1 MKNTNKILSG
11 ILAASIMFSTT
22 SCGDDFLKE
31 NANHTTTDALLE
43 TGAGALAMAAGLYG
57 NLRWHFGYEW
67 AYATTLYG
75 CDEFSM
81 GSDETSLGWMDYN
94 TAEMNPSG
102 STRRNHPSP
111 ADLWNELY
119 FGIAS
124 CNLLLKKAPAISD
137 ERDRNSALGEA
148 YFLRGYNYY
157 RLFCQ
162 YERCPLQLE
171 PIDVSAGV
179 PRNFK
184 MSSGEEVLNQVISDL
199 QEAYELLRTDDW
211 RGAGTWTKY
220 TAAHFL
226 AKALLYRQSERC
238 TWKSNYPAKTDLD
251 RAIQL
256 CDEVINARGLESDFN
271 NLYANWTGVDC
282 DIEKSKEILMAAL
295 HNDASTT
302 VGRYGNR
309 TYNYFSSQFQTYSGG
324 YVPRGQYIGD
334 MEFQR
339 CRPTEYAYAVYDNV
353 NDSRM
358 WKTYKT
364 VYGICNHVEAPDYV
378 AAENAPTLGDQG
390 VLFLLN
396 KKGDTRFRKDEFGR
410 TGVQHSFV
418 NPETGKWVPSVAPV
432 YAEGQYVMNTYGTSA
447 ANRSNMF
454 CGINKT
460 ADGSRTGEKNDAHRD
475 VTMARVGETYLVKAE
490 CQVRNGDDAGALA
503 TINQLRKRAEW
514 KAGEDREYYVDGT
527 IAFKSNSTASGDCAR
542 GNKDVD
548 GSKLKNQ
555 QAFEYSFIQKNSYVL
570 STGVERPAGNNSWN
584 ASSLQISSWNNL
596 PEEDQAMLSD
606 MGLSGNTLEGKVN
619 FILNERTRELLGE
632 WNRWDELSRT
642 KTLYKRAKLF
652 NPETLYIQEH
662 HNLRPIPQAFLDGLT
677 NDSGQPLSDQEKR
690 DMQNPGY

>member
-11 ILAASIMFSTT
+11 ILAASIMFGTT

-67 AYATTLYG
+67 AYAITLYG

-94 TAEMNPSG
+94 TAEMNPAG
-102 STRRNHPSP
+102 SSRRNHPSP

-119 FGIAS
+119 FGIAT
-124 CNLLLKKAPAISD
+124 CNLLLQKAPLIAS
-137 ERDRNSALGEA
+137 EQDRNSALGEA
-148 YFLRGYNYY
+148 YFLRGYKYY

-184 MSSGEEVLNQVISDL
+184 LSSGEVVLNQVIDDL
-199 QEAYELLRTDDW
+199 QKAYDLLRTDDW

-251 RAIQL
+251 RAIRL
-256 CDEVINARGLESDFN
+256 CDEVIDARGLEKDYN
-271 NLYANWTGVDC
+271 NLYSNWTGVDC
-282 DIEKSKEILMAAL
+282 NIEKSKEILMSAL

-309 TYNYFSSQFQTYSGG
+309 TYNYFSSQYNTYSGG

-339 CRPTEYAYAVYDNV
+339 CRPTEYTYAVFDNV

-358 WKTYKT
+358 WKTFKT
-364 VYGICNHVEAPDYV
+364 VYGICNNVATPDYV
-378 AAENAPTLGDQG
+378 KAENAPTFGDQG

-396 KKGDTRFRKDEFGR
+396 KKDDTRFRKDEFGR
-410 TGVQHSFV
+410 AAIKHTFV
-418 NPETGKWVPSVAPV
+418 NPETGKWVPNVAPV

-460 ADGSRTGEKNDAHRD
+460 ADGSRTGEKGDAHRD

-503 TINQLRKRAEW
+503 TINLLRKRAEW

-527 IAFKSNSTASGDCAR
+527 IAFKSNSTASGNCAK
-542 GNKDVD
+542 GNKDAN
-548 GSKLKNQ
+548 GAKLTNQ

-570 STGVERPAGNNSWN
+570 STGVERPVESESWN

-596 PEEDQAMLSD
+596 PAEDQAVLNG
-606 MGLSGNTLEGKVN
+606 MGLSVNTLEGKVN

-662 HNLRPIPQAFLDGLT
+662 HNLRPIPQSFLDGLT
-677 NDSGQPLSDQEKR
+677 NDNGEPLTDQEKK

>member
-11 ILAASIMFSTT
+11 ILAASIMFGTT

-67 AYATTLYG
+67 AYAITLYG

-94 TAEMNPSG
+94 TAEMNPAG
-102 STRRNHPSP
+102 SSRRNHPSP

-119 FGIAS
+119 FGIAT
-124 CNLLLKKAPAISD
+124 CNLLLQKAPLIAS
-137 ERDRNSALGEA
+137 EQDRNSALGEA

-184 MSSGEEVLNQVISDL
+184 LSSGEDVLNQVIDDL
-199 QEAYELLRTDDW
+199 QKAYDLLRTDDW

-251 RAIQL
+251 RAIRL
-256 CDEVINARGLESDFN
+256 CDEVIDARGLEKDYN
-271 NLYANWTGVDC
+271 NLYSNWTGVDC
-282 DIEKSKEILMAAL
+282 NIEKSKEILMSAL

-309 TYNYFSSQFQTYSGG
+309 TYNYFSSQYNTYSGG

-339 CRPTEYAYAVYDNV
+339 CRPTEYTYAVFDNV

-358 WKTYKT
+358 WKTFKT
-364 VYGICNHVEAPDYV
+364 VYGICNNVATPDYV
-378 AAENAPTLGDQG
+378 KAENAPTFGDQG

-396 KKGDTRFRKDEFGR
+396 KKDDTRFRKDEFGR
-410 TGVQHSFV
+410 AAIKHTFV
-418 NPETGKWVPSVAPV
+418 NPETGKWVPNVAPV

-460 ADGSRTGEKNDAHRD
+460 ADGSRTGEKGDAHRD

-503 TINQLRKRAEW
+503 TINLLRKRAEW
-514 KAGEDREYYVDGT
+514 KADEDREYYVDGT
-527 IAFKSNSTASGDCAR
+527 IAFKSNSTASGNCAK
-542 GNKDVD
+542 GNKDAN
-548 GSKLKNQ
+548 GAKLTNQ

-570 STGVERPAGNNSWN
+570 STGVERPAEGESWN
-584 ASSLQISSWNNL
+584 ASNLQISSWNNL
-596 PEEDQAMLSD
+596 PAEDQAVLNG
-606 MGLSGNTLEGKVN
+606 MGLSVNTLEGKVN

-662 HNLRPIPQAFLDGLT
+662 HNLRPIPQSFLDGLT
-677 NDSGQPLSDQEKR
+677 NDNGEPLTDQEKK

>member
-11 ILAASIMFSTT
+11 ILAASIMFGTT
-22 SCGDDFLKE
+22 SCGDGFLKE

-75 CDEFSM
+75 CDEFSL

-606 MGLSGNTLEGKVN
+606 MGLSSNTLEGKVN